1 MIYLKDNL
9 YYPNQFDLFYLELYP
24 QESLYLQLEHH
35 HFLILVYHLLYH
47 LIHYYLCK
55 ILYILRR
62 NDGIVQK
69 DLADYCGIRQSTLT
83 VLLTKMETQGLIC
96 REACYISGGK
106 RAFRILLTNEGH
118 AIADRLEEV
127 VEELEAKCF
136 SGFSEKEREQLLNML
151 TKVEGNIKDEK

>member
-1 MIYLKDNL
+1 MSEK
-9 YYPNQFDLFYLELYP
+9 F
-24 QESLYLQLEHH
+24 
-35 HFLILVYHLLYH
+35 FLRLLTVSSAH
-47 LIHYYLCK
+47 AEMSRNAFTKLGLTEGQPK